1 MKILEGKTL
10 AAKIKETL
18 PQRVERVTA
27 ALGRAPRLVG
37 LGWPGDYAGLLYLT
51 KEVNAARK
59 LNIRADIVE
68 LNEQTKPEDFIK
80 LLAAIAGD
88 ETIDALLIPRPLPP
102 ALNSLDIAPLLMPAQ
117 DIDGAG
123 TISLGRLFACKTW
136 QDIKN
141 LNTFIPC
148 CPLAVMELM
157 EYHNIDLQGKKVA
170 VIGRSNTVGK
180 PLAQMLLCRNA
191 TVSICH
197 TKTTDLGAILRE
209 QDIVISAA
217 GRARFVTADML
228 RPSCIVIDVGT
239 NQDEDGIFCGDVDF
253 DNVKDFSDISPVPGG
268 VGPVTLAN
276 LLQNIVIS
284 SERKI
289 K

>member
-1 MKILEGKTL
+1 MNILEGKTL
-10 AAKIKETL
+10 AAKIKESL
-18 PQRVERVTA
+18 PERVKTVTEK
-27 ALGRAPRLVG
+27 LGRAPRLVG
-37 LGWPGDYAGLLYLT
+37 LSWQGDYAGFLYLT

-68 LNEQTKPEDFIK
+68 LTTDTKPEEFIR

-88 ETIDALLIPRPLPP
+88 ESIDALLIPRPLPP
-102 ALNSLDIAPLLMPAQ
+102 ALNDLDIAPLIMPAQ

-123 TISLGRLFACKTW
+123 TISMGRLFACKTW

-141 LNTFIPC
+141 LNTFVPC
-148 CPLAVMELM
+148 CPLAVMDLL
-157 EYHNIDLQGKKVA
+157 EYHKIDLEGKRVA

-191 TVSICH
+191 TVTICH
-197 TKTTDLGAILRE
+197 TKTMDLGAILRE

-217 GRARFVTADML
+217 GHARFVTADL
-228 RPSCIVIDVGT
+228 LKDGCIVIDVGT
-239 NQDEDGIFCGDVDF
+239 NQDEDGVFCGDVDF
-253 DNVKDFSDISPVPGG
+253 DNVKDICDISPVPGG